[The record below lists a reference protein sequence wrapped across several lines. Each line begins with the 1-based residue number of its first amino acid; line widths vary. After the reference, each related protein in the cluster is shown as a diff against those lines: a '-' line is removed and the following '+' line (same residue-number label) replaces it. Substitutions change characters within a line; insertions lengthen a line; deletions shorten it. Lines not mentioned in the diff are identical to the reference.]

1 MALFR
6 KSEEKKAQEAAVQ
19 EEIARIKSLPVVE
32 VAAQL
37 LPAMGPAGV
46 GSGRTMRVQQLCEY
60 LLRDLP
66 GAGRMQ
72 PLQLMGRVNRAL
84 STLADAELVSSVS
97 LQRSPFW
104 SITPRGEQ
112 ALADGTVEELI
123 SRPGSS

>member
-19 EEIARIKSLPVVE
+19 EEITRIKSLPVAE

-46 GSGRTMRVQQLCEY
+46 GAGRTMRVQQLCEY

-123 SRPGSS
+123 SRAGSS